1 MSQLPSY
8 YGILAHMSTTRL
20 SLLGPPQFY
29 HNGQPVALNI
39 AKMQALLAYLA
50 VTRQRQTRDHLL
62 ALLWAESG
70 AEAARKNMRNR
81 LWQTRQLLGEEVII
95 SQSNSL
101 LLASDV
107 WTDVAQFEISLPAQL
122 HLDVPDPAIL
132 NELLQLWRGP
142 LLDGVTLAEAPEF
155 ELWLTTERARLA
167 QLYTQGLDAFIEH
180 RRQHDDWAQ
189 IVSLAQRGLQHDPL
203 YEPFHQALMQAYA
216 HRGARTNALRQFD
229 RLQTLLDQELGV
241 APSADTLALRASI
254 AQNGLDEDPGN
265 STATAEPLVQIRAP
279 QATQPDAQPFIG
291 RQTEIA
297 QMMTSWR
304 LAGVG
309 TRKVLLLSGE
319 LGMGKSTLWRQWVAT
334 LPAEQIVLETR
345 CLNTTQH
352 LPFDPMRRL
361 LSAPFC
367 RQQMAQLAEKLLPIW
382 RAELVRL
389 APALQT
395 VLPSAADQATTP
407 PALTPTEER
416 ALIAE
421 ALTQFLRA
429 LEASPLILFIDDLH
443 WADGATL
450 DWLLYLTDRMA
461 HEPFLLMGAY
471 RPEDAGAALLQLMAQ
486 WRREDILQRIDVPPF
501 TLAETTTLLTA
512 LGSNTA
518 LADYL
523 HHQSGGNPYYLSQLS
538 DVAVDGIPASLVEI
552 VKARLSYLSADEQP
566 ILQAAAVL
574 DPTIDVGLLQEI
586 SGRSEAETVDAIDR
600 LLTAALLTERGD
612 GYEFTHPLVATIVRE
627 ALSRGRRKLL
637 HRRAAD
643 GLAARQGAQLTAVA
657 GQLAHHY
664 GEAGDSERAL
674 HFADMA
680 GMEALHMSAA
690 AEALAFFTQAQS
702 IRFSPHRQLEIGMAL
717 ILLPGRMAQARA
729 TMQEALETFEAAGDL
744 HGTVKAGLRLAAS
757 HLATQEGAAVLRWA
771 RRVLPDLEMVE
782 DAELHASAHYLMGT
796 AQYRNGY
803 DMAAAATHLQKATEL
818 VNAHGIDSEIGFMS
832 WFEWGNLCL
841 EHGDLAQAI
850 AKFQQ
855 AQRVAQSRQ
864 SILFE
869 ALSLN
874 NMAHATLLT
883 GAVAQALMLVE
894 QAMQLAETYAL
905 QPMRYYF
912 LSTRGEVALAAGQL
926 LAADDWFNQA
936 LTLAQKYD
944 NPVFVAN
951 VQAHLG
957 RAAQARGEFD
967 TALALLTTAQDAIA
981 ETHALYLQIQ
991 ISLWLAD
998 LQIAR
1003 NYVNSAAFHLQ
1014 QADARLHAAEYGLL
1028 HAQANRLRPQIA
1040 SSPSLQR
1047 AP

>member
-1 MSQLPSY
+1 MP
-8 YGILAHMSTTRL
+8 TTRL

-29 HNGQPVALNI
+29 HNGQSVALNI

-50 VTRQRQTRDHLL
+50 VTRQPQPRDHLL

-70 AEAARKNMRNR
+70 EEAARKNMRNR
-81 LWQTRQLLGEEVII
+81 LWQTRQLLGEETIT
-95 SQSNSL
+95 SQGNSL
-101 LLASDV
+101 LLAPDV
-107 WTDVAQFEISLPAQL
+107 RTDVAHFETGLPPQL
-122 HLDVPDPAIL
+122 HADVPDPAVL
-132 NELLQLWRGP
+132 SELLQLWRGP
-142 LLDGVTLAEAPEF
+142 LLEGVTLAEAPEF
-155 ELWLTTERARLA
+155 ELWLTTERERLA
-167 QLYTQGLDAFIEH
+167 QLYTQGLDALINH
-180 RRQHDDWAQ
+180 WRQQGDWAQ
-189 IVSLAQRGLQHDPL
+189 IIALAQRGLQHDPL
-203 YEPFHQALMQAYA
+203 YEPFHQALMRAYT
-216 HRGARTNALRQFD
+216 HRGERTSALRQFD
-229 RLQTLLDQELGV
+229 RLQTLLDHELGV
-241 APSADTLALRASI
+241 APSADTMALRASI
-254 AQNGLDEDPGN
+254 VQNGQDADPAN
-265 STATAEPLVQIRAP
+265 PRDAAEPLARIHPP
-279 QATQPDAQPFIG
+279 QVAQPGDQPFIG

-297 QMMTSWR
+297 QMMHAWR
-304 LAGVG
+304 QAGAG
-309 TRKVLLLSGE
+309 RCRVLLLSGE
-319 LGMGKSTLWRQWVAT
+319 LGMGKSTLWRQWAAT

-367 RQQMAQLAEKLLPIW
+367 RQQMAQVAEKLLPAW

-389 APALQT
+389 APALQS
-395 VLPSAADQATTP
+395 VLPSAADQAITP
-407 PALTPTEER
+407 PALTPAEER

-429 LEASPLILFIDDLH
+429 LEAAPLILFIDDLH

-461 HEPFLLMGAY
+461 HEPLLVVGAY
-471 RPEDAGAALLQLMAQ
+471 RPADASAALLQLMAQ
-486 WRREDILQRIDVPPF
+486 WQREDILQRIAVPPF
-501 TLAETTTLLTA
+501 TLAETTSLLTT

-518 LADYL
+518 MADYL

-552 VKARLSYLSADEQP
+552 VKARLSYLSADAQP

-574 DPTIDVGLLQEI
+574 EPAIDLALLQETG
-586 SGRSEAETVDAIDR
+586 GRSEEETVDAIDR
-600 LLTAALLTERGD
+600 LLAAALLTERGD
-612 GYEFTHPLVATIVRE
+612 GYEFAHPLVATIVRE
-627 ALSRGRRKLL
+627 ELSRGRRKLL

-643 GLAARQGAQLTAVA
+643 GLAARHAAQLTAVA

-664 GEAGDSERAL
+664 GAAGDPEKAL
-674 HFADMA
+674 LFADMA
-680 GMEALHMSAA
+680 GTEALHMSAA
-690 AEALAFFTQAQS
+690 TEALAFFAQAQA

-717 ILLPGRMAQARA
+717 MLLPGKMAQARA
-729 TMQEALETFEAAGDL
+729 TMQEALEAFEAAGDL
-744 HGTVKAGLRLAAS
+744 HGAVKAGLRLAAS
-757 HLATQEGAAVLRWA
+757 HLGTQEGAAVLRWA
-771 RRVLPDLEMVE
+771 SRVLPDLELVE

-803 DMAAAATHLQKATEL
+803 DMTAAAAHLQKSTEL
-818 VNAHGIDSEIGFMS
+818 VRTHGSDSEIGIMS

-841 EHGDLAQAI
+841 ERGDLTQAI

-855 AQRVAQSRQ
+855 AQRVAQGRQ

-883 GAVAQALMLVE
+883 GAVAQALTLIE
-894 QAMQLAETYAL
+894 QAMQLAETHAL

-912 LSTRGEVALAAGQL
+912 LSTRGEIALASGQAD
-926 LAADDWFNQA
+926 AADDWFNQA

-944 NPVFVAN
+944 NAVFVAN

-967 TALALLTTAQDAIA
+967 TALALLTTAQNALAD
-981 ETHALYLQIQ
+981 THARHLQIQ

-998 LQIAR
+998 LQIERGQDDA
-1003 NYVNSAAFHLQ
+1003 AAFHLQ
-1014 QADARLHAAEYGLL
+1014 QADAQLHAAEYDLL
-1028 HAQANRLRPQIA
+1028 RTQANQLRQKLV
-1040 SSPSLQR
+1040 SPSPQHSS
-1047 AP
+1047 